1 MLMKHLWNEKKK
13 SILFVKSGMI
23 DVGDFSLNKD
33 ADANYKENLIVR
45 FQLKQE
51 DSGLVMHI
59 YSLFTSS

>member
-1 MLMKHLWNEKKK
+1 MKKK

-23 DVGDFSLNKD
+23 DVGDSNKD

-59 YSLFTSS
+59 YSLLTSS